1 MEILGYILAIGM
13 GAVLGLIG
21 AGGSILTVP
30 ILVYLLGVDTVT
42 ATGYSLLIVGLTSLI
57 GVYHYYK
64 KKKIDV
70 RTAVIFAIP
79 SLLAV
84 YFTRRHLVPAMP
96 DHFFDI
102 GNLVITKELFIML
115 LFAVL
120 MLLAAVLMIRPSNN
134 MKPDKTLKKRKYTMI
149 TVEGLAVGSLTGLV
163 GAGGGF
169 MIIPALVLLA
179 GLEMEIAVGTSL
191 LIISAKSLLGFV
203 GDLQAGIQLDYWMLS
218 VFILCTGI
226 GVTIGTLTS
235 KTISGGSLKKL
246 FGWFTLT
253 IATIIIYTEL

>member
-13 GAVLGLIG
+13 GSVLGLIG

-30 ILVYLLGVDTVT
+30 ILVYLVGVETVT
-42 ATGYSLLIVGLTSLI
+42 ATGYSLLVVGLTSLI

-64 KKKIDV
+64 KQQIEV
-70 RTAVIFAIP
+70 RIAVIFAVPALI
-79 SLLAV
+79 AV
-84 YFTRRHLVPAMP
+84 YLTRRYLVPAMP
-96 DHFFDI
+96 DHFFDV
-102 GNLVITKELFIML
+102 GSLAITKELFIML

-120 MLLAAVLMIRPSNN
+120 MLLAAVLMIRPSNKTKAD
-134 MKPDKTLKKRKYTMI
+134 KPLTKRKYGMI

-179 GLEMEIAVGTSL
+179 GLEMEVAVGTSL

-218 VFILCTGI
+218 MFILCTGA
-226 GVTIGTLTS
+226 GVTIGTIVS
-235 KTISGGSLKKL
+235 RKISSGNLKKV

-253 IATIIIYTEL
+253 IATIIIYAEL